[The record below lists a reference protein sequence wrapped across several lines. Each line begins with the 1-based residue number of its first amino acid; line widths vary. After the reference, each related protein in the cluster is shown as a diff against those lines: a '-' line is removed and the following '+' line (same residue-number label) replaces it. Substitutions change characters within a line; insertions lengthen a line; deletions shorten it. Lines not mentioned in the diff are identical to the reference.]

1 MTATGH
7 VRLSVG
13 ACVCAVM
20 VAFTAAGC
28 RDKDPGF
35 QLVTLEGKVEKIEAK
50 PDGTGEITVLYFSE
64 KHNQEILGTGTVTKD
79 TEIMINGAL
88 ARLEDIRPGEHVRGE
103 VRVRKKG
110 EQKEQ
115 IALKIYVDRAQP
127 ATQPGE

>member
-7 VRLSVG
+7 VRSRVITHL
-13 ACVCAVM
+13 CAVM

-28 RDKDPGF
+28 RDKEPGF
-35 QLVTLEGKVEKIEAK
+35 QLVTLEGKVDKIEAK

-64 KHNQEILGTGTVTKD
+64 KNNQEILGTGTVTKD

-103 VRVRKKG
+103 VRVQKKG

-115 IALKIYVDRAQP
+115 IALKIYIDRAQP
-127 ATQPGE
+127 AAPPGE